1 MTLLARFV
9 PFLCAI
15 LALGASLVHAEDF
28 LTCGGF
34 IKSEIQ
40 INFARIEVKLYT
52 KQGALK
58 YQTDCAPNNGYFMI
72 PVYDRGDFVLKL
84 EPPSGWS
91 FEPTSVDLKID
102 GESDPCSQGKDINFF
117 FKGYT
122 VSGKVVSK
130 GKADGPEGV
139 LISVKPKDK
148 DAVAIETQTKTGGVY
163 NIPNVLPG
171 DFIITA
177 SHPTWTFQKA
187 SITHTVTKDTATVDS
202 PIILSGYD
210 VRGKVMSEG
219 EPIKN
224 VFFILFSDTVKAEDV
239 AGCQKSAV
247 NGYQSEGKSPLCHV
261 QSDVDGQFAFPSL
274 GSGVYRVVPFYMGE
288 HTTFDVVPSSL
299 QFTVE
304 HNTIQLPTVFQ
315 VAGFSISGR
324 VLSATGG
331 KGVEGAKV
339 KVQGKPEVTTRS
351 DGTFRME
358 KIKSGTYTLKA
369 SKEHL
374 TFDPLNV
381 KVTPNTPKLPDIVA
395 SKFSVCGRVETSA
408 GGQRKVSLTKEGS
421 KQPEIATTD
430 KDGAFCFSAAP
441 GAYVMEVE
449 IKDVLL
455 SAQLEINDFPLKR
468 GSKEIS
474 IHPVTWVKREKCS
487 FFLSVLQPMMSEVE
501 QAAGLRINPESQKVT
516 VSSSPVLD
524 INFSQFKA
532 TLRGSIKCLDVCGT
546 LQLMVESK
554 DGRGFKKP
562 VPVSQQTK
570 QAAFIIKDILPGKYS
585 ISVVQTS
592 WCWSKSSLDVEVVDQ
607 DIGGLEFQQS
617 GYVLHCH
624 VSHPIEL
631 VYSLDPSASYKGSF
645 TLNKGVN
652 QFCLEKPGSYKLT
665 PKSCHQFEKS
675 EYTFQTS
682 APNMLTLTALKH
694 QIHAEIRTTQ
704 PVLDIT
710 VSISSGGK
718 LEQTVK
724 LGPLK
729 SRQQLEQES
738 KPPAKKSVNE
748 TAEKKPTPSPSGPQV
763 YDVSHWAGNGEVLE
777 DCTLFGGILVLSVY
791 SKSDCYLDGFNSR
804 ETTSIPYDHGVFCH
818 ACHTPDPAGKGYLLD
833 DWEKCPGVVAEF
845 EGRPGV
851 FITGQVTPPLSGVK
865 VTITPT
871 NPAEGSTDGAITQM
885 TDNKGQYRVG
895 PLPDTS
901 EYEVEAS
908 LDGYI
913 MSQEEG
919 KLGYFRAFKLGKIR
933 IEVTDGENSPLS
945 GVLLSLS
952 GGNFRSNNLTKDD
965 GILTF
970 GDLGPD
976 TYFLRA
982 LMKEFEFDPST
993 QMIEVSE
1000 GSAVDIKVKGRR
1012 VAFSCFGSV
1021 TSLNGEPEPG
1031 IAVEAHSEE
1040 SCGQVV
1046 EEGVSDE
1053 EGNFRI
1059 RGLQPNCDYKIQL
1072 KDCESNGHIERAS
1085 PPTQTVAIGQK
1096 VIKDLRIIVFRHLN
1110 QFDIGG
1116 NIVTPHEYLTSLK
1129 VSLYSEEDPETPIH
1143 TLSLDMGSFF
1153 QFSSVPNDG
1162 RRYMIKLEST
1172 LPRSKYDYTL
1182 PEASFTSTGYQK
1194 HVTLPFNPQKRALEQ
1209 EVMQGSYF
1217 ALPLVVA
1224 LIAVGVNHAKIMP
1237 FILQFRQN
1245 MRGLQS
1251 SGPTSRSE
1259 TVNFDADLSRQRK
1272 KVKPRKT

>member
-148 DAVAIETQTKTGGVY
+148 DAVAIETRTKTGGVY

-202 PIILSGYD
+202 PIIVSGYD

-224 VFFILFSDTVKAEDV
+224 VFFILFSDTVKPEDV
-239 AGCQKSAV
+239 AGCQKSVV

-261 QSDVDGQFAFPSL
+261 QSDVDGQFVFPSL

-441 GAYVMEVE
+441 GAYVME
-449 IKDVLL
+449 
-455 SAQLEINDFPLKR
+455 
-468 GSKEIS
+468 
-474 IHPVTWVKREKCS
+474 
-487 FFLSVLQPMMSEVE
+487 PMMSEVE

-777 DCTLFGGILVLSVY
+777 IAPSSGEFLFYPSTVKVTVESG
-791 SKSDCYLDGFNSR
+791 
-804 ETTSIPYDHGVFCH
+804 
-818 ACHTPDPAGKGYLLD
+818 
-833 DWEKCPGVVAEF
+833 EKCPGVVAEF

-1059 RGLQPNCDYKIQL
+1059 RGLQPNCDYKIKL

-1143 TLSLDMGSFF
+1143 TLPLDMGSFF

>member
-1 MTLLARFV
+1 M
-9 PFLCAI
+9 
-15 LALGASLVHAEDF
+15 
-28 LTCGGF
+28 
-34 IKSEIQ
+34 
-40 INFARIEVKLYT
+40 VKLYT
-52 KQGALK
+52 RQGALK

-72 PVYDRGDFVLKL
+72 PVYDRGDFILKL

-102 GESDPCSQGKDINFF
+102 GENDPCSQGKDINFF

-130 GKADGPEGV
+130 GKKDGPEGV
-139 LISVKPKDK
+139 LISIKPKDK
-148 DAVAIETQTKTGGVY
+148 DVAMETRTKTGGVY

-177 SHPTWTFQKA
+177 SHPSWTFEKA

-202 PIILSGYD
+202 SIIISGYD

-224 VFFILFSDTVKAEDV
+224 VFFILFSDTVKKGDV
-239 AGCQKSAV
+239 TGCQKSGV

-261 QSDVDGQFAFPSL
+261 QSDVEGQFVFPSL
-274 GSGVYRVVPFYMGE
+274 GSGEYRVVPFYKGE

-304 HNTIQLPTVFQ
+304 HNTVQLPTVFQ
-315 VAGFSISGR
+315 VAGFSITGR
-324 VLSATGG
+324 VLSVAGG
-331 KGVEGAKV
+331 SGVQGAKV
-339 KVQGKPEVTTRS
+339 KVRGKPEVVTGP

-358 KIKSGTYTLKA
+358 KIKSGTYTLQA
-369 SKEHL
+369 SKEYL

-381 KVTPNTPKLPDIVA
+381 KVTPNTPRLPDIVA
-395 SKFSVCGRVETSA
+395 SKFSACGRVETSA

-430 KDGAFCFSAAP
+430 KDGAFCFTASP
-441 GAYVMEVE
+441 GVYVM
-449 IKDVLL
+449 
-455 SAQLEINDFPLKR
+455 QPLM
-468 GSKEIS
+468 SDA
-474 IHPVTWVKREKCS
+474 EKS
-487 FFLSVLQPMMSEVE
+487 
-501 QAAGLRINPESQKVT
+501 AGLRINPENQKIT
-516 VSSSPVLD
+516 IVSTPILD

-546 LQLMVESK
+546 LQVMVESK

-570 QAAFIIKDILPGKYS
+570 QAAFIMKDILPGKYS
-585 ISVVQTS
+585 ISVVQTN
-592 WCWSKSSLDVEVVDQ
+592 WCWTKSSLDVEVIDQ
-607 DIGGLEFQQS
+607 DIGGLEFQQN

-631 VYSLDPSASYKGSF
+631 LYALDSSPSYKGSF
-645 TLNKGVN
+645 TLKKGPN
-652 QFCLEKPGSYKLT
+652 QYCLEKPGSYKLS

-675 EYTFQTS
+675 EYAFQTS

-694 QIHAEIRTTQ
+694 QIHAEITTTQ
-704 PVLDIT
+704 PVMDIT
-710 VSISSGGK
+710 VAISSGGK

-738 KPPAKKSVNE
+738 KPPAKKTGNE
-748 TAEKKPTPSPSGPQV
+748 TAEKKSAPQPAGPQV

-777 DCTLFGGILVLSVY
+777 IVPSSGEFLFYPSTVKVTVESG
-791 SKSDCYLDGFNSR
+791 
-804 ETTSIPYDHGVFCH
+804 
-818 ACHTPDPAGKGYLLD
+818 
-833 DWEKCPGVVAEF
+833 EKCPGVVAEF

-851 FITGQVTPPLSGVK
+851 FITGQVTPPLSDVK

-871 NPAEGSTDGAITQM
+871 NRAEGATEGALTQM
-885 TDNKGQYRVG
+885 TDQKGQYRVG

-901 EYEVEAS
+901 EYEVGAS

-913 MSQEEG
+913 LTQEEG

-933 IEVTDGENSPLS
+933 IEVTDGENSALS

-965 GILTF
+965 GVLTF

-982 LMKEFEFDPST
+982 LMKEFEFEPST

-1000 GSAVDIKVKGRR
+1000 GSVVDIKVKGRR
-1012 VAFSCFGSV
+1012 VAFSCYGSV

-1031 IAVEAHSEE
+1031 ISVEAHSEE

-1046 EEGVSDE
+1046 EESVSDE

-1085 PPTQTVAIGQK
+1085 PKTQTVTIGQK

-1116 NIVTPHEYLTSLK
+1116 NIVTPHEYLASLK
-1129 VSLYSEEDPETPIH
+1129 VSLYSEEDPDSPIH
-1143 TLSLDMGSFF
+1143 TLSLETGSFF
-1153 QFSSVPNDG
+1153 QFSAVPNDG

-1172 LPRSKYDYTL
+1172 LPRSSYDFTL

-1194 HVTLPFNPQKRALEQ
+1194 HVTLPFSPQKRAVEQ

-1224 LIAVGVNHAKIMP
+1224 LIAVGVNHAKILP
-1237 FILQFRQN
+1237 FILQFGQS

-1251 SGPTSRSE
+1251 TAPTSRPE
-1259 TVNFDADLSRQRK
+1259 TVNVDADLSRQRK